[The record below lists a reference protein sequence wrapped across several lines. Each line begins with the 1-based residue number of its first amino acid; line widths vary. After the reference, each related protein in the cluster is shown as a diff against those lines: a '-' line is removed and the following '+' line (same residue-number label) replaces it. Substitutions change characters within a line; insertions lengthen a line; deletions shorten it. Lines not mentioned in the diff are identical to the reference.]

1 MNNSTIKISYD
12 FPKQLA
18 QICAELLKEGIRF
31 DVSEDGG
38 EWIIELKGY

>member
-1 MNNSTIKISYD
+1 MNNSTIKISCD

-31 DVSEDGG
+31 DVSEDGV
-38 EWIIELKGY
+38 EWLIELKGY